1 MGEILKTDLN
11 VPDYPNLIV
20 GNSTNDDCAVYD
32 LGDGTGV
39 LSTTDFFMP
48 IVDDPF
54 NFGRIAA
61 CNSLSDVYAMGGK
74 PLMAISI
81 FGWPANKIPAE
92 VAAKVIDG
100 GRSVC
105 MEAGIPLAGGH
116 SIDSP
121 EPIFGLAVTGLVD
134 IKNVKK
140 NNSAKS
146 GDKLFL
152 TKPIGI
158 GILTTAQKKKK
169 IEDGDLEIAVEY
181 MCTLNSI
188 GAKISNISG
197 VHALTDVTGFGL
209 GGHLIEICKGSGL
222 KAVLDFDKIPVIDK
236 AQKYQELG
244 CIPGG
249 TGRNFESYKAEIGE
263 LTDSQKEII
272 FDPQTSGGLLVTVE
286 ESAVDEFL
294 RVCSEE
300 GLELESFG
308 ELTDLDETGQFIS
321 ISK

>member
-1 MGEILKTDLN
+1 MGEILKTDLQI
-11 VPDYPNLIV
+11 PDYPNLLV

-48 IVDDPF
+48 IVDDAF

-61 CNSLSDVYAMGGK
+61 CNALSDVYAMGGK
-74 PLMAISI
+74 PLMAIAI
-81 FGWPANKIPAE
+81 LGWPANKIPSE
-92 VAAKVIDG
+92 VAAQVIDG
-100 GRSVC
+100 GRAVC

-134 IKNVKK
+134 IEKVKK
-140 NNSAKS
+140 NNSAKP

-169 IEDGDLEIAVEY
+169 IEEGDLDIATDY

-188 GAKISNISG
+188 GSEISNISG

-209 GGHLIEICKGSGL
+209 GGHLIEICKGSGV
-222 KAVLDFDKIPVIDK
+222 KAVLDFNKVPVIPK
-236 AQKYQELG
+236 AKKYQDLG

-249 TGRNFESYKAEIGE
+249 TGRNFESYQSEVTSM
-263 LTDSQKEII
+263 TDSQKEII

-286 ESAVDEFL
+286 DGSIDEFL
-294 RVCSEE
+294 AVCSSK
-300 GLELESFG
+300 GLDLESFG
-308 ELTDLDETGQFIS
+308 VLEELDGTGKFIS

>member
-1 MGEILKTDLN
+1 MGEILKTDLK
-11 VPDYPNLIV
+11 VPNYPNLLV

-48 IVDDPF
+48 IVDDAF

-61 CNSLSDVYAMGGK
+61 CNALSDVYAMGGK

-81 FGWPANKIPAE
+81 LGWPANKIPPE

-105 MEAGIPLAGGH
+105 IEAGIPLAGGH

-134 IKNVKK
+134 IQNVKK
-140 NNSAKS
+140 NNSAKP

-169 IEDGDLEIAVEY
+169 IAEGDLDIAVEY

-188 GAKISNISG
+188 GAEISNISG
-197 VHALTDVTGFGL
+197 VNALTDVTGFGL

-222 KAVLDFDKIPVIDK
+222 KAVLDFKKIPVIPK
-236 AQKYQELG
+236 AKYYQQLG

-249 TGRNFESYKAEIGE
+249 TGRNYESYKSEVCDLEDAE
-263 LTDSQKEII
+263 KEII
-272 FDPQTSGGLLVTVE
+272 FDPQTSGGLLVTVSE
-286 ESAVDEFL
+286 ESVDEFL
-294 RVCSEE
+294 SVCASK

-308 ELTDLDETGQFIS
+308 ELQELKGSNEFIS
-321 ISK
+321 ILK